1 MPKRP
6 PTIPERL
13 RSLWS
18 HDPASG
24 TGALAGATAA
34 RNALSDKG
42 SEFAD
47 RLRAA
52 VAARH

>member
-6 PTIPERL
+6 PTLPERL
-13 RSLWS
+13 RSLWAPE
-18 HDPASG
+18 PAPRSR
-24 TGALAGATAA
+24 TLAGASAA
-34 RNALSDKG
+34 RQALGDKG

-52 VAARH
+52 VSARQ